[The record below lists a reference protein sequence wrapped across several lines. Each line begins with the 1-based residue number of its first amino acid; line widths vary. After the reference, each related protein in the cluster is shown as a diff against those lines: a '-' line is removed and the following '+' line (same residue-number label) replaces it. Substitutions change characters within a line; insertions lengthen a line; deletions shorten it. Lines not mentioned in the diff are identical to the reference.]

1 MYNLTYFLTQR
12 FLPHMIFN
20 DTPSRKQAHF
30 LDQYFPNFLVIGTL
44 WTIYR
49 FARVPPKFSH
59 IFGCEAQ
66 LALMH
71 NLFSIARQPITFLLS
86 FLKTLKLII
95 LTFILSFTPW
105 QIS

>member
-1 MYNLTYFLTQR
+1 MLYLKPLAQC
-12 FLPHMIFN
+12 
-20 DTPSRKQAHF
+20 
-30 LDQYFPNFLVIGTL
+30 FPNFQVIVTL

-71 NLFSIARQPITFLLS
+71 NLFSIARKPITFLLS
-86 FLKTLKLII
+86 LLKTLKLII
-95 LTFILSFTPW
+95 LV
-105 QIS
+105 

>member
-1 MYNLTYFLTQR
+1 MLVFDLTFELYCRAQNVFWCD
-12 FLPHMIFN
+12 HMV
-20 DTPSRKQAHF
+20 TLVQC
-30 LDQYFPNFLVIGTL
+30 FPNFLVIGTL

-49 FARVPPKFSH
+49 FARVPTKFSH

-86 FLKTLKLII
+86 FLKTSKLII
-95 LTFILSFTPW
+95 LTFILSFIPW